1 MWQAG
6 EIPQIAFFAPFLEV
20 KQVLFGCIQWHQMK
34 IAKGLTLLL
43 LLVHSTIEEEK
54 GEEEGE
60 EEEKE
65 DLQPQLPPGEDCVT
79 FFSDKADNICVSGW
93 HR

>member
-1 MWQAG
+1 
-6 EIPQIAFFAPFLEV
+6 
-20 KQVLFGCIQWHQMK
+20 MK

-65 DLQPQLPPGEDCVT
+65 DLQPKLPPGEDCLT
-79 FFSDKADNICVSGW
+79 LFSEKVDNICV
-93 HR
+93 

>member
-1 MWQAG
+1 
-6 EIPQIAFFAPFLEV
+6 
-20 KQVLFGCIQWHQMK
+20 MK

-60 EEEKE
+60 EEKE
-65 DLQPQLPPGEDCVT
+65 DLQPQLPPGEHCVT
-79 FFSDKADNICVSGW
+79 LFSDKADNICV
-93 HR
+93 

>member
-1 MWQAG
+1 
-6 EIPQIAFFAPFLEV
+6 
-20 KQVLFGCIQWHQMK
+20 MK

-65 DLQPQLPPGEDCVT
+65 DLQPKLPPGEDCLT
-79 FFSDKADNICVSGW
+79 LFSDKVDNICV
-93 HR
+93 